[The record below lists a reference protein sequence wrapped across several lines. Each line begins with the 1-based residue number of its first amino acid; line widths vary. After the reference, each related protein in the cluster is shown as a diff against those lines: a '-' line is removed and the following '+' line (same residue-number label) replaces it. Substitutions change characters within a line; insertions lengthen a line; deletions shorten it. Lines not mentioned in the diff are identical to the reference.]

1 MSYETVT
8 RTDVGRQREVNEDSV
23 AVERGDG
30 WTLLAVADGMGGHA
44 AGDVASEAALE
55 AFSEYVDEN
64 VGEEHPEELLDAGAR
79 AANDHLRELI
89 FEDRSLE
96 GMGTT
101 LVGALLTDDGA
112 SLVNVGDSRA
122 YHLTSESV
130 EQVTVD
136 QSLVQKLVEQGQ
148 ITPEEA
154 ETHPQRNVVSQ
165 ALGTEDSVDPDTY
178 DQAVSGT
185 LLLCSDGLP
194 EEVPESAVHDI
205 VRERDG
211 LASAAEEL
219 IDRAN
224 ENGGSDNITV
234 GLARRE

>member
-23 AVERGDG
+23 TVHRGSQ
-30 WTLLAVADGMGGHA
+30 WTLVAVADGMGGHA

-55 AFSEYVDEN
+55 AFSEYVEEN
-64 VGEEHPEELLDAGAR
+64 ESHQPATDRLDSGAR
-79 AANDHLRELI
+79 AANDRLREMIL
-89 FEDRSLE
+89 EDRSLD

-101 LVGALLTDDGA
+101 LVAALLTDEGA
-112 SLVNVGDSRA
+112 TLVNVGDSRA
-122 YHLTSESV
+122 YHLTSEEI

-136 QSLVQKLVEQGQ
+136 QSLVQQLVEQGR

-178 DQAVSGT
+178 EHPVQGT

-194 EEVPESAVHDI
+194 EEVPESSIHD
-205 VRERDG
+205 VVTG
-211 LASAAEEL
+211 ASDLETAAAEL
-219 IDRAN
+219 VDCAN
-224 ENGGSDNITV
+224 ENGGSDNVTV
-234 GLARRE
+234 ALARRQ